1 MMPGMDGVETVGH
14 IRETMPDLPV
24 YALTANSAA
33 GEEFYKS
40 KGFNGYLAKPIDS
53 RTLERTI
60 MKHLPEE
67 IMQKATEEDAV
78 EDLAEL
84 PDTISWVN
92 EVEDLSV
99 EEGVKNSGGITSF
112 INALHMFADT
122 LEASSKVIEDAYNAE
137 DLKLFTVKVHSL
149 KTSARIIGAQK
160 LSKLAER
167 LEEAGN
173 KGENDFIREN
183 TAVLLKQYRDF
194 KDKLARLG
202 QDNKTGPDNREN
214 IPEEELKG
222 LHALRHTFAT
232 TLINGI
238 KQPDGTIKSLTV
250 KQVADLLGHT
260 TTEITE
266 LYYVKKDN
274 TKLEGLTDAFNL

>member
-1 MMPGMDGVETVGH
+1 
-14 IRETMPDLPV
+14 
-24 YALTANSAA
+24 
-33 GEEFYKS
+33 
-40 KGFNGYLAKPIDS
+40 
-53 RTLERTI
+53 
-60 MKHLPEE
+60 
-67 IMQKATEEDAV
+67 MQKATEEDAV

-122 LEASSKVIEDAYNAE
+122 LESSSKVIEDAYNAE

-202 QDNKTGPDNREN
+202 QDSKTGPDNREN
-214 IPEEELKG
+214 ISEEELNDAYE
-222 LHALRHTFAT
+222 ALREV
-232 TLINGI
+232 IPQMDYDSVEMI
-238 KQPDGTIKSLTV
+238 IQ
-250 KQVADLLGHT
+250 Q
-260 TTEITE
+260 
-266 LYYVKKDN
+266 
-274 TKLEGLTDAFNL
+274 LEGYRLPEEDETRIKELKALLKTFDWEKMEDLISNG